1 MADET
6 YEVSEI
12 VDELLTKKRG
22 IKEIIKE
29 MKNVSELMVDLAY
42 SAILFNNNDLAE
54 EVKGLEEEMNK
65 LRLQIEISA
74 MLAARTSEDAS
85 KLSGII
91 RVAAAA
97 ESISNAAER
106 IADTVLRDIEL
117 HPVLKEALEEAEE
130 TVERIIVT
138 AKSGIDGMAIKDI
151 RDNEKYAVDILCI
164 KRGGEW
170 IFDPK
175 WDVKLK
181 TEDMVIVTGFKENV
195 EQFKDLVK

>member
-6 YEVSEI
+6 YEVDEI
-12 VDELLTKKRG
+12 VDELLNKKRG

-42 SAILFNNNDLAE
+42 SAILFNNDDLAE

-97 ESISNAAER
+97 ESISNAAEK

-117 HPVLKEALEEAEE
+117 HPVLKEALEEAEFHGE
-130 TVERIIVT
+130 TPAGQLYDTEEEDARFKQQL
-138 AKSGIDGMAIKDI
+138 AA
-151 RDNEKYAVDILCI
+151 EKIM
-164 KRGGEW
+164 KRAGLDQGEMNY
-170 IFDPK
+170 
-175 WDVKLK
+175 
-181 TEDMVIVTGFKENV
+181 TFKAM
-195 EQFKDLVK
+195 KR